1 MTKALP
7 PAVSRP
13 GVAFPWG
20 LLAQVVLLVINI
32 IEEIVESGEKKK

>member
-20 LLAQVVLLVINI
+20 LLAQAILLVINI
-32 IEEIVESGEKKK
+32 IEEIVEEKKK

>member
-1 MTKALP
+1 MTKSLP
-7 PAVSRP
+7 PAVKP

-32 IEEIVESGEKKK
+32 IEEIVEDKDKK

>member
-7 PAVSRP
+7 PASNP
-13 GVAFPWG
+13 GAAFPWG

-32 IEEIVESGEKKK
+32 IEQLVEDKK

>member
-7 PAVSRP
+7 PAMKP

-32 IEEIVESGEKKK
+32 IEEIVEDKDKK

>member
-7 PAVSRP
+7 PAVKP

-32 IEEIVESGEKKK
+32 IEEIVEDKDKK

>member
-7 PAVSRP
+7 PAMKP

-32 IEEIVESGEKKK
+32 IEEIVEEKK

>member
-1 MTKALP
+1 MTKVLP
-7 PAVSRP
+7 PAMKP

-32 IEEIVESGEKKK
+32 IEEIVEEKKK

>member
-7 PAVSRP
+7 RAMKP

-20 LLAQVVLLVINI
+20 LLVINI
-32 IEEIVESGEKKK
+32 IEEIVEEEKK

>member
-7 PAVSRP
+7 PAVKP

-20 LLAQVVLLVINI
+20 LLAQVVLLVINL
-32 IEEIVESGEKKK
+32 IETLVEDKK

>member
-7 PAVSRP
+7 PAVKP
-13 GVAFPWG
+13 GVAFPWS

-32 IEEIVESGEKKK
+32 IEEIVEDKK

>member
-7 PAVSRP
+7 PAMKP

-32 IEEIVESGEKKK
+32 IEEIVEDKNKK

>member
-7 PAVSRP
+7 PPVSP

-32 IEEIVESGEKKK
+32 IEAVVEDKK